1 MNYQWHVILK
11 LSLSWYFMNNLIDG
25 IIDDII
31 SIINDVNNIK

>member
-1 MNYQWHVILK
+1 MNYQWHGILK

-31 SIINDVNNIK
+31 NIINDVNNTK